1 MSPFS
6 LSSKFVS
13 FFTLV
18 SVLFLFFGCATSKN
32 EENYSAKQLLQLGKR
47 FAKKEEPEE
56 AKTKIHQLMEDYPD
70 SKERI
75 AATMLLA
82 DIHFKEEE
90 YEEAKFHYQK
100 FTELYPVHQF
110 VDRAHFYTAMSN
122 FKLADLASRD
132 LTPVNSSLEGF
143 QRFIEDYPKSSY
155 AKPAQL
161 KITQCL
167 NILAQNIFEIGK
179 FYYRTRS
186 YQSAIQRFKQLKVTY
201 PNHAYI
207 LEADFLLGES
217 YFHEQN
223 FSEATVYYKK
233 VIRSSPRSEFSK
245 EARFRLKT
253 LR

>member
-18 SVLFLFFGCATSKN
+18 SVLALFFGCATSKK
-32 EENYSAKQLLQLGKR
+32 EENYSAGQLLQQGKR
-47 FAKKEEPEE
+47 LAKKGDLEE
-56 AKTKIHQLMEDYPD
+56 AKAKVQQLREDYPD

-82 DIHFKEEE
+82 DIHFKSEN
-90 YEEAKFHYQK
+90 YEESKFHYQK
-100 FTELYPVHQF
+100 FTELYPAHQF
-110 VDRAHFYTAMSN
+110 VDRAHFQQAMSN
-122 FKLADLASRD
+122 FKLTDLASRD
-132 LTPVNSSLEGF
+132 LTPVNSALEGF
-143 QRFIEDYPKSSY
+143 QRFIEDFPKSTY

-179 FYYRTRS
+179 FYYRTGS
-186 YQSAIQRFKQLKVTY
+186 YQSAIQRFKRLKVTY
-201 PNHAYI
+201 PNHAYT
-207 LEADFLLGES
+207 LEAEFLLGES

-223 FSEATVYYKK
+223 FTEATDYYKN
-233 VIRSSPRSEFSK
+233 VIRSSPRSEFAK
-245 EARFRLKT
+245 EARLRLKS
-253 LR
+253 LH